1 MTIAC
6 ALVAG
11 VIAAPFGAVCSTLCS
26 PTQTTSWGT
35 MMSRL
40 WQSRFWIRQLWPSHD
55 LRPPILLSE
64 NFVDIER
71 VWLLVELTHSPTSEQ
86 LTAELDE
93 LLG

>member
-1 MTIAC
+1 
-6 ALVAG
+6 
-11 VIAAPFGAVCSTLCS
+11 
-26 PTQTTSWGT
+26 

-40 WQSRFWIRQLWPSHD
+40 WPSRFWIRQLWPSHD
-55 LRPPILLSE
+55 LRPPILLSK

-93 LLG
+93 LLGYVLESASHDFLFPMFLS